1 MKMILKNE
9 IRQSARALKKS
20 NEGLS
25 LVELVVTSLIMGM
38 VSLII
43 VVFVS
48 ASRNSYTI
56 VNNEVTMQTE
66 ADMAVTYIS
75 NYAEQAMDYRFVS
88 DYKHGSEDCG
98 ALAIKSP
105 EFDSAS
111 NTYVDYVNIILF
123 EKDTGILR
131 FCKFR
136 EDSADLKWYESA
148 AGHVL
153 TNLNID
159 GTLSDSNI
167 YGNKRKLLA
176 QYISGFNIIDNDDF
190 RENELIRL
198 CLDLKYGGSVYS
210 TNKNIYSRNMRYDS

>member
-43 VVFVS
+43 VLFVS

-75 NYAEQAMDYRFVS
+75 NYAEQAMDYRCVS
-88 DYKHGSEDCG
+88 D
-98 ALAIKSP
+98 
-105 EFDSAS
+105 
-111 NTYVDYVNIILF
+111 
-123 EKDTGILR
+123 
-131 FCKFR
+131 
-136 EDSADLKWYESA
+136 
-148 AGHVL
+148 
-153 TNLNID
+153 
-159 GTLSDSNI
+159 
-167 YGNKRKLLA
+167 
-176 QYISGFNIIDNDDF
+176 
-190 RENELIRL
+190 
-198 CLDLKYGGSVYS
+198 
-210 TNKNIYSRNMRYDS
+210 

>member
-43 VVFVS
+43 VLFVS

-88 DYKHGSEDCG
+88 DYKHGNEDCG

-136 EDSADLKWYESA
+136 DDSADLKWYESA